1 MYDIERAY
9 FDWLIIQYYSFDEV
23 KEIGVYNSW
32 LRDVFKLYSC
42 RAPGITCLS
51 ALKERLRKNEK
62 TDSFISSKI
71 NESKGCGGIM
81 RVAPIGLLSKDKA
94 ESLCSQNNLRKEI
107 NSDDKE
113 TGSLEYVDM
122 LAAEASAITHSHPL
136 GYMSSAVFAHII
148 YRIVNNVSDLSLKQ
162 IIIEA
167 RDTAAKLFAGDM
179 YLKELTDII
188 DLALELSENNDK
200 DLDNIHRLGEGWVA
214 EETLVI
220 ALYCSLRYQNDFSSG
235 IIASVNHKGDSD
247 STGAVTG
254 NILGAICGYDAIE
267 QKWKNDLELLG
278 VILRVADEISD

>member
-1 MYDIERAY
+1 MKNAENLHEIRCFRDFRIYDFLHPLGA
-9 FDWLIIQYYSFDEV
+9 
-23 KEIGVYNSW
+23 NSNAKIFAKKA
-32 LRDVFKLYSC
+32 VFIS
-42 RAPGITCLS
+42 LS
-51 ALKERLRKNEK
+51 ALFYNLNF
-62 TDSFISSKI
+62 TDSG
-71 NESKGCGGIM
+71 ESKGCGGIM